1 MELASIHA
9 VVESWRAAL
18 DASES
23 RFHAIVNNSLDGV
36 LVIDQSGAIH
46 FSNPAAAQIL
56 DCSAEQLC
64 GREFGIPL
72 AVGDVAELNVCR
84 RGETARIVEL
94 RITETVWRQCPA
106 FLVTLR
112 DITER
117 KRREEECREAIR
129 RRDEFLAMLSHELR
143 NPLAA
148 VSNAAHVLL
157 RQQRADLNSQR
168 ACEVIDRETRQMV
181 RLLDDL
187 LDVCRISCGKTVLRK
202 AQVDLALL
210 VAETAEVV
218 AAMMESRGLTL
229 HVAVP
234 ETPVWIEGD
243 AVRLRQVVHN
253 LLSNAAKY
261 TAAGG
266 RVRLTLDAQPHRALL
281 TVADTGSGISAD
293 DLPHIFDPFY
303 QGRAARQ
310 RGEAGLGVGLS
321 LVRSLVQMHGGEVEA
336 RSPGPG
342 AGTTFEVR
350 LPRPVEIRLPQA
362 PAAAAPAS
370 PVVAPQPAPAA
381 NLRLLVVEDNPHGRE
396 MMKMLLEMEGYEV
409 VAAADGE
416 TALELISLHRPDVAL
431 VDLGLP
437 GIDGC
442 EVARRIR
449 ANSEFDPLFLI
460 AVTGYGQA
468 EDVRRSLAA
477 GFDIHLVKPLDPE
490 KLVQMLND
498 RPQRRAATNSRL
510 LETAGGR

>member
-1 MELASIHA
+1 MELASIPA

-18 DASES
+18 DASEA

-46 FSNPAAAQIL
+46 FANPAAAQIL

-64 GREFGIPL
+64 GRVFGVPL
-72 AVGDVAELNVCR
+72 APGDVAELNVCR

-94 RITETVWRQCPA
+94 RIAETTWRQSPA
-106 FLVTLR
+106 FLATLR

-157 RQQRADLNSQR
+157 REERADLNSQR
-168 ACEVIDRETRQMV
+168 ACEVIGRETRQMV

-202 AQVDLALL
+202 TQVDLSVL

-218 AAMMESRGLTL
+218 ASMMENRGLTL

-261 TAAGG
+261 TAPGG
-266 RVRLTLDAQPHRALL
+266 RVRLTLDAQPHRALVL
-281 TVADTGSGISAD
+281 VADTGSGIAPA

-303 QGRAARQ
+303 QGRAASH

-321 LVRSLVQMHGGEVEA
+321 LVRSLVEMHGGEVEA
-336 RSPGPG
+336 RSPGLG

-350 LPRPVEIRLPQA
+350 LPRPVEVRLPQPPA
-362 PAAAAPAS
+362 PPA
-370 PVVAPQPAPAA
+370 PVVAPRPSPQAG
-381 NLRLLVVEDNPHGRE
+381 LRLLIVEDNPHGRE
-396 MMKMLLEMEGYEV
+396 MLKMLLEMEGYEV
-409 VAAADGE
+409 FTAADGE
-416 TALELISLHRPDVAL
+416 TALELIKLQRPDVAL
-431 VDLGLP
+431 IDLGLP

-449 ANSEFDPLFLI
+449 LQAEFDQIFLV

-468 EDVRRSLAA
+468 EDIRRSLAA

-498 RPQRRAATNSRL
+498 RPKRQ
-510 LETAGGR
+510 AGAGNRPLQPQSC

>member
-18 DASES
+18 DASEA

-46 FSNPAAAQIL
+46 FANPSAAQIL
-56 DCSAEQLC
+56 GCSAEQLC
-64 GREFGIPL
+64 GRVFGVPL
-72 AVGDVAELNVCR
+72 APGDVAELNVCR

-94 RITETVWRQCPA
+94 RIAETVWRHSSA

-157 RQQRADLNSQR
+157 REQRADLNSQR

-210 VAETAEVV
+210 VAETAEV
-218 AAMMESRGLTL
+218 AAALMESRGLTL
-229 HVAVP
+229 HVALP

-266 RVRLTLDAQPHRALL
+266 RVRVALDAQPHRALL

-303 QGRAARQ
+303 QGRAAGH

-321 LVRSLVQMHGGEVEA
+321 LVRSLVEMHGGEVEA
-336 RSPGPG
+336 RSPGLG

-350 LPRPVEIRLPQA
+350 LPRPVEVRLPQA
-362 PAAAAPAS
+362 PAPS
-370 PVVAPQPAPAA
+370 TPVVAPQPAAA
-381 NLRLLVVEDNPHGRE
+381 SGSLRLLVVEDNPHGRE
-396 MMKMLLEMEGYEV
+396 MMKMLLEMEGYDV
-409 VAAADGE
+409 VTAADGE
-416 TALELISLHRPDVAL
+416 SALELIALCRPDVAL

-449 ANSEFDPLFLI
+449 ANTEFDQLFLI

-468 EDVRRSLAA
+468 EDIRRSLAA

-498 RPQRRAATNSRL
+498 RPQRRAAIANRV
-510 LETAGGR
+510 LEPAGGR

>member
-1 MELASIHA
+1 MELAAIPA
-9 VVESWRAAL
+9 VVDSWRAAL
-18 DASES
+18 DASEA

-36 LVIDQSGAIH
+36 LVIDQSGAIQ
-46 FSNPAAAQIL
+46 FANRAAAQIL
-56 DCSAEQLC
+56 DCSTEQLC
-64 GREFGIPL
+64 GRFFGVPL
-72 AVGDVAELNVCR
+72 ALGELAELNVCR

-94 RITETVWRQCPA
+94 RITETTWRQSPA
-106 FLVTLR
+106 FLATLR

-157 RQQRADLNSQR
+157 REQRADLNSQR
-168 ACEVIDRETRQMV
+168 ACEVIGRETRQMV

-187 LDVCRISCGKTVLRK
+187 LDVCRISCGKTVLRRT
-202 AQVDLALL
+202 QVDLSLL

-218 AAMMESRGLTL
+218 AAMMENRGLTL
-229 HVAVP
+229 HVSVP
-234 ETPVWIEGD
+234 EQPVWIEGD

-261 TAAGG
+261 TAPGG
-266 RVRLTLDAQPHRALL
+266 RVRLTLDAQPHRAI
-281 TVADTGSGISAD
+281 VQVSDTGSGIAPT

-303 QGRAARQ
+303 QGRAVGHRSA
-310 RGEAGLGVGLS
+310 AGLGVGLS
-321 LVRSLVQMHGGEVEA
+321 LVRSLVQLHGGEVEA
-336 RSPGPG
+336 CSPGLG
-342 AGTTFEVR
+342 AGTTFDVR
-350 LPRPVEIRLPQA
+350 LPRPVEVRLPQP
-362 PAAAAPAS
+362 PAQSA
-370 PVVAPQPAPAA
+370 PVVASGPQPSK

-396 MMKMLLEMEGYEV
+396 MMKMLLEMEGYDV
-409 VAAADGE
+409 VAASDGE
-416 TALELISLHRPDVAL
+416 SALELIAHHRPDVAL
-431 VDLGLP
+431 IDLGLP

-449 ANSEFDPLFLI
+449 TNSEFDQLFLI

-468 EDVRRSLAA
+468 EDICRSLTA

-498 RPQRRAATNSRL
+498 RPKRQARAGGCSV
-510 LETAGGR
+510 ETAGRR

>member
-18 DASES
+18 DASEA

-36 LVIDQSGAIH
+36 LVIDQSGTIH

-56 DCSAEQLC
+56 DCSTEQLC
-64 GREFGIPL
+64 GREFGVPL
-72 AVGDVAELNVCR
+72 APGDVAELNVCR

-94 RITETVWRQCPA
+94 RITETVWRQAPA

-157 RQQRADLNSQR
+157 REQWAELNGQR

-202 AQVDLALL
+202 TQVDLALL

-218 AAMMESRGLTL
+218 ASMMESRGLTL

-266 RVRLTLDAQPHRALL
+266 RVRLTLDVQPHRAVL

-293 DLPHIFDPFY
+293 DLPHIFDPFF
-303 QGRAARQ
+303 QGRTARQ
-310 RGEAGLGVGLS
+310 RAEAGLGVGLS

-342 AGTTFEVR
+342 EGTTFEIR
-350 LPRPVEIRLPQA
+350 LPRPVEVRLAQA
-362 PAAAAPAS
+362 PAPPA
-370 PVVAPQPAPAA
+370 PVVAPRIAPPA
-381 NLRLLVVEDNPHGRE
+381 NVRMLVVEDNPHGRE
-396 MMKMLLEMEGYEV
+396 MMKMLLEMEGYDV
-409 VAAADGE
+409 DTAADGE
-416 TALELISLHRPDVAL
+416 TALELIQTNCPDVAL

-449 ANSEFDPLFLI
+449 ANSQFDQLFLI

-468 EDVRRSLAA
+468 EDIRRSLAA

-490 KLVQMLND
+490 KLVQLLNE
-498 RPQRRAATNSRL
+498 RPQRRAARNDRL

>member
-1 MELASIHA
+1 MELAAIPA

-18 DASES
+18 DASEA

-36 LVIDQSGAIH
+36 LVIDQSGTIH

-64 GREFGIPL
+64 GRVFGVPL
-72 AVGDVAELNVCR
+72 APGDVAELNVCR

-94 RITETVWRQCPA
+94 RVTETVWRNCAA

-157 RQQRADLNSQR
+157 REQRADRNSQR

-210 VAETAEVV
+210 VAETAEV
-218 AAMMESRGLTL
+218 AAALMESRGLTL

-234 ETPVWIEGD
+234 EIPIWIEGD

-261 TAAGG
+261 TPAGG
-266 RVRLTLDAQPHRALL
+266 RVRLMLETQPHRALL

-303 QGRAARQ
+303 QGRTACQ
-310 RGEAGLGVGLS
+310 RGETGLGVGLS
-321 LVRSLVQMHGGEVEA
+321 LVRSLVQMHGGAVEA

-350 LPRPVEIRLPQA
+350 LPRPVEVQLLQP
-362 PAAAAPAS
+362 
-370 PVVAPQPAPAA
+370 PAPSAA
-381 NLRLLVVEDNPHGRE
+381 VVTSGPLRSTNLRLLVVEDNPHGRE
-396 MMKMLLEMEGYEV
+396 MMKMLLEMEGYDV
-409 VAAADGE
+409 VAASDGE
-416 TALELISLHRPDVAL
+416 SALELIAHHRPDVAL

-442 EVARRIR
+442 EVARRVR
-449 ANSEFDPLFLI
+449 ANSEFAPLFLI

-490 KLVQMLND
+490 KLVQLLND
-498 RPQRRAATNSRL
+498 RPKRRAATNMRL
-510 LETAGGR
+510 LETASGR

>member
-1 MELASIHA
+1 MELASIPA

-18 DASES
+18 DASEA

-46 FSNPAAAQIL
+46 FANPAAAQIL

-64 GREFGIPL
+64 GRVFGVPL
-72 AVGDVAELNVCR
+72 APGDVAELNVCR

-94 RITETVWRQCPA
+94 RIAETTWRQSLA
-106 FLVTLR
+106 FLATLR

-117 KRREEECREAIR
+117 KRREEECREALR

-157 RQQRADLNSQR
+157 REQRADLNSQR
-168 ACEVIDRETRQMV
+168 ACEVIGRETRQMV

-202 AQVDLALL
+202 TQVDLSLL
-210 VAETAEVV
+210 IAETAEVV
-218 AAMMESRGLTL
+218 ASMMENRGLTL

-261 TAAGG
+261 TAPGG
-266 RVRLTLDAQPHRALL
+266 RVRLTLDAQPHRALVL
-281 TVADTGSGISAD
+281 VADTGSGIAPT
-293 DLPHIFDPFY
+293 DLPHIFDPFF
-303 QGRAARQ
+303 QGRAAGH

-321 LVRSLVQMHGGEVEA
+321 LVRSLVEMHGGEVEA
-336 RSPGPG
+336 RSPGLG

-350 LPRPVEIRLPQA
+350 LPRPVEVRLPQPPA
-362 PAAAAPAS
+362 PSA
-370 PVVAPQPAPAA
+370 PVVAPRPSPQA

-396 MMKMLLEMEGYEV
+396 MLKMLLEMEGYD
-409 VAAADGE
+409 VATATDGE
-416 TALELISLHRPDVAL
+416 SALELIKLQRPDVAL

-449 ANSEFDPLFLI
+449 AQTEFDQIFLV

-468 EDVRRSLAA
+468 EDIRRSLAA

-490 KLVQMLND
+490 KLVQLLND
-498 RPQRRAATNSRL
+498 RPKRLAGAGNRL
-510 LETAGGR
+510 LGSAHH